1 MYFSSNSGNNGSI
14 NGNNNLVTITNPHV
28 DVILPKLKYGYR
40 TTKATWDE
48 LVQIIEIEYDIPK
61 MSRSRIQQHD
71 YEVFRY
77 HMKQQYRSS
86 LDFIL
91 ISKFGFDA
99 VSPNVNNK
107 DNPRDNTSN
116 SSSNNNN
123 SNSNSN
129 KSQPEQKWMAHPCL
143 ADIDNPKI
151 ILMENDFPYYLEDNI
166 VHYVLWKIK
175 EPITQQEIIDA
186 REELQSEKIKALEIL
201 QWVNPPYLQ
210 SIPEIDHV
218 HFLCRL

>member
-1 MYFSSNSGNNGSI
+1 MSVDAKEYFSSNSGS
-14 NGNNNLVTITNPHV
+14 NGNINLVTITDPHV

-61 MSRSRIQQHD
+61 MSRSRNQQHD

-86 LDFIL
+86 LDYIL
-91 ISKFGFDA
+91 ITKFGFDA
-99 VSPNVNNK
+99 ASPNIDNK
-107 DNPRDNTSN
+107 DNPRDNTI
-116 SSSNNNN
+116 N
-123 SNSNSN
+123 SNT
-129 KSQPEQKWMAHPCL
+129 SQPEQKWMAHPCL
-143 ADIDNPKI
+143 ADVDTSKI
-151 ILMENDFPYYLEDNI
+151 ILMENDFPYFLEENI

-175 EPITQQEIIDA
+175 EPITQQEILDA
-186 REELQSEKIKALEIL
+186 REELQSEKIKALGIL

>member
-1 MYFSSNSGNNGSI
+1 
-14 NGNNNLVTITNPHV
+14 
-28 DVILPKLKYGYR
+28 
-40 TTKATWDE
+40 
-48 LVQIIEIEYDIPK
+48 
-61 MSRSRIQQHD
+61 
-71 YEVFRY
+71 
-77 HMKQQYRSS
+77 MKQQYRSS